1 VAAAGVVEVDDE
13 ELRLDLVTVLMREQV
28 VVGDGGEVGKFE
40 VVDEL
45 RIAFF
50 YLLFDELINNRIGL
64 PAARTSDNDGRT
76 LGIDDI
82 DPTVVPF
89 FLVIET
95 GGQIDGILVLDQA
108 GLLHKAFVLVVEYIV
123 EQVVLQQAADP
134 DTRRQQAEVA
144 DGKGEDIERSADY
157 KRHGQFQ
164 QPPVEKEEHGA
175 DGQDCP
181 DMHPFNLFFLDTF
194 GSDTREGKEHHTK
207 ELGVER
213 IGKKPGGA
221 VEVQEYLVHGSDIDA
236 PFFHGGV
243 TVPIDIYYYKQD
255 A

>member
-1 VAAAGVVEVDDE
+1 M
-13 ELRLDLVTVLMREQV
+13 TCSSH
-28 VVGDGGEVGKFE
+28 KFE

-164 QPPVEKEEHGA
+164 QPPVEKK
-175 DGQDCP
+175 
-181 DMHPFNLFFLDTF
+181 
-194 GSDTREGKEHHTK
+194 S
-207 ELGVER
+207 
-213 IGKKPGGA
+213 
-221 VEVQEYLVHGSDIDA
+221 
-236 PFFHGGV
+236 
-243 TVPIDIYYYKQD
+243 TVPTDRTAQICTHLIFSSLTPLVPIHERARNTTQKSLV
-255 A
+255 